1 MLKDNLI
8 IYFNRGNNFTN
19 KSKIEFT
26 PLINLKDYIEPDI
39 NSPYV
44 FNLVGSVIRTIE
56 DNNEKF
62 YSYSKDP
69 DNAIWH
75 IPKGGHDYYNKELK
89 NYAPNIKNDENSQ
102 IIMLFYKAQKQN

>member
-26 PLINLKDYIEPDI
+26 PVINLKDYIEPDI

-56 DNNEKF
+56 DNNE
-62 YSYSKDP
+62 P
-69 DNAIWH
+69 IG
-75 IPKGGHDYYNKELK
+75 IL
-89 NYAPNIKNDENSQ
+89 NIV
-102 IIMLFYKAQKQN
+102 